1 MINWRSIQELRRES
15 PKETAIGS
23 ERDSEGYKTSF
34 ERDGYRMDVTQI
46 GLGLALLGVSS
57 LTLTGPALLDSSA
70 LGYTVPIVAALVAA
84 GALMI
89 GVVRNNADP
98 RGQY

>member
-1 MINWRSIQELRRES
+1 
-15 PKETAIGS
+15 
-23 ERDSEGYKTSF
+23 
-34 ERDGYRMDVTQI
+34 MDVTQI

-70 LGYTVPIVAALVAA
+70 FGYVVPLAAALVAA

-89 GVVRNNADP
+89 GVVRNDVDA
-98 RGQY
+98 RGHH